1 MRSEAYSKP
10 AVPMPSHNASPAATA
25 PVKCMPPSKRDA
37 PQAAASASTV
47 SYVRVTSWAG
57 VVPGSTFDEP
67 AGATCWSGGSVLPVA
82 VRNAFA

>member
-10 AVPMPSHNASPAATA
+10 AVPMPAQSASPASTA

-47 SYVRVTSWAG
+47 AYVRVTS
-57 VVPGSTFDEP
+57 
-67 AGATCWSGGSVLPVA
+67 
-82 VRNAFA
+82 